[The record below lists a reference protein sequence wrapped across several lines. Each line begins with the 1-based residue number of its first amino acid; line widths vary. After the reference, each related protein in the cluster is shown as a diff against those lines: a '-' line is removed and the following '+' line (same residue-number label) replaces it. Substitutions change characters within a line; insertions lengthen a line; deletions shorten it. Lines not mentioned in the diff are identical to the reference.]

1 MPFVCRRNKGVTDEI
16 LQHFAAQE
24 VERQHDVVRQ
34 GDPDKPYQYARIVI
48 LFKHDS
54 LRVRDGDNQLS
65 AIQDLLKR
73 AKVIEDDCWTRI
85 GTPVVEHDVSAFAE
99 CVIKVMEITPIDW
112 SKKLR
117 EEKSKNLFAS
127 RGKLNTEE

>member
-1 MPFVCRRNKGVTDEI
+1 M
-16 LQHFAAQE
+16 
-24 VERQHDVVRQ
+24 
-34 GDPDKPYQYARIVI
+34 
-48 LFKHDS
+48 
-54 LRVRDGDNQLS
+54 RDGDNQLS

-99 CVIKVMEITPIDW
+99 CVIKVTEITPIDW
-112 SKKLR
+112 SRKLR
-117 EEKSKNLFAS
+117 EEKSKNLFSA

>member
-1 MPFVCRRNKGVTDEI
+1 MKSNELYDTPEADIRNSWRDPEPKEQPDV
-16 LQHFAAQE
+16 QHE
-24 VERQHDVVRQ
+24 D
-34 GDPDKPYQYARIVI
+34 
-48 LFKHDS
+48 
-54 LRVRDGDNQLS
+54 
-65 AIQDLLKR
+65 
-73 AKVIEDDCWTRI
+73 EDDCWTRI